1 MQILTPMFLLIK
13 TKSFN
18 EFYDGHLYVVP
29 FYLLK
34 TLIKLKMHL
43 YQYIITYFILPNKNF
58 FLLNYE
64 RRVLN
69 GKMFLLIISRLY
81 WKG

>member
-34 TLIKLKMHL
+34 TLIKLKMH
-43 YQYIITYFILPNKNF
+43 
-58 FLLNYE
+58 
-64 RRVLN
+64 
-69 GKMFLLIISRLY
+69 
-81 WKG
+81 